1 MRQVFKQ
8 LRNVDSE
15 RIAICVN
22 GIVNKE
28 RKHVRIGP
36 MAWNAVVPTLAR
48 FEVLDIFI
56 EPVGDSQPSDSGEK
70 SVGGASAGGL
80 PDYEDV
86 VDGTETVHRGC
97 FRPCLQADSPLLS
110 QKQSFIHRAMK
121 AFGKA

>member
-8 LRNVDSE
+8 LRNVDPE

-36 MAWNAVVPTLAR
+36 MAWNAIVPTLAR

-56 EPVGDSQPSDSGEK
+56 DPVEDSQPSDTDEK
-70 SVGGASAGGL
+70 SVGGISAGGL

-86 VDGTETVHRGC
+86 VDGAETVPRGC
-97 FRPCLQADSPLLS
+97 FRPCLQTSSPLLS
-110 QKQSFIHRAMK
+110 RKQSFIHRAIK
-121 AFGKA
+121 SFGKA